1 MTLFLRDVGNYI
13 IHFIFMFV
21 VFATL
26 LGIILMVVGLAVGLV
41 LHFALGSDELSNSPA
56 ALGGLAV
63 GVSLGIIAAF
73 FIAIW
78 GTIKVA
84 PTEASRE
91 EFFARTAKTLGKPD
105 LATELGYGE
114 EDDDDDDDDGDWY
127 TQARDRARG
136 DDEDLVMRRHKP

>member
-26 LGIILMVVGLAVGLV
+26 LGIILMLVGLGVGLV
-41 LHFALGSDELSNSPA
+41 LHFVLGNDELSNSTSA
-56 ALGGLAV
+56 MGGLAV
-63 GVSLGIIAAF
+63 GVSLGIFAAF
-73 FIAIW
+73 LIALW

-105 LATELGYGE
+105 LASELGYG
-114 EDDDDDDDDGDWY
+114 DDDDDDDDDEGDWY
-127 TQARDRARG
+127 TRARDRARG
-136 DDEDLVMRRHKP
+136 EDEDLIMRR

>member
-1 MTLFLRDVGNYI
+1 MALFLRDVGNYI

-21 VFATL
+21 VFSTL
-26 LGIILMVVGLAVGLV
+26 LGIILMLAGLGVGLV
-41 LHFALGSDELSNSPA
+41 LHFALGSDQLSNSPA

-63 GVSLGIIAAF
+63 GVSLGIISAF

-91 EFFARTAKTLGKPD
+91 EFFTKTAQTLGRPNLGRD
-105 LATELGYGE
+105 LGYGAE
-114 EDDDDDDDDGDWY
+114 EDDDDDGDEGDWY
-127 TQARDRARG
+127 TRARDRARG
-136 DDEDLVMRRHKP
+136 EDEDLITRR

>member
-1 MTLFLRDVGNYI
+1 MSLFLRDVGNYF

-21 VFATL
+21 VFSTL
-26 LGIILMVVGLAVGLV
+26 LGIILMFAGLVVGLA
-41 LHFALGSDELSNSPA
+41 LHFVLGSDELSNSPA
-56 ALGGLAV
+56 AIGGLAV

-91 EFFARTAKTLGKPD
+91 EFFAKTAQTLGKPN
-105 LATELGYGE
+105 LGRELGYGTE
-114 EDDDDDDDDGDWY
+114 EDVDDDDDGDWY

-136 DDEDLVMRRHKP
+136 EDEDLIMRR

>member
-21 VFATL
+21 VFATG
-26 LGIILMVVGLAVGLV
+26 LGIILMLVGLAVGLV
-41 LHFALGSDELSNSPA
+41 LHFALGSTELSNSPS

-73 FIAIW
+73 FLAIW

-91 EFFARTAKTLGKPD
+91 EFFAKTAQTLGKPN
-105 LATELGYGE
+105 LGRELGYGTE
-114 EDDDDDDDDGDWY
+114 KDDDDDDDEGDWY
-127 TQARDRARG
+127 TRARDRTRG
-136 DDEDLVMRRHKP
+136 EDEDFIKRR

>member
-1 MTLFLRDVGNYI
+1 MTVTLFLRDVGNYI

-21 VFATL
+21 VFSTL
-26 LGIILMVVGLAVGLV
+26 LGIILMLAGLAVGLV
-41 LHFALGSDELSNSPA
+41 LHFALGSDQLSNSPA

-91 EFFARTAKTLGKPD
+91 EFFAKTAQTLGKPN
-105 LATELGYGE
+105 LGRELGYGTE
-114 EDDDDDDDDGDWY
+114 EDDDDDDEGDWY
-127 TQARDRARG
+127 TRARDRARG
-136 DDEDLVMRRHKP
+136 EDEDLIMRR

>member
-26 LGIILMVVGLAVGLV
+26 LGIFLMLVGLGVGLV
-41 LHFALGSDELSNSPA
+41 LHFVLGNDELSNSTSA
-56 ALGGLAV
+56 MGGLAV
-63 GVSLGIIAAF
+63 GVSLGIFAAF
-73 FIAIW
+73 FIALW

-91 EFFARTAKTLGKPD
+91 EFFTRTAKTLGKPD
-105 LATELGYGE
+105 LASELGYGDE
-114 EDDDDDDDDGDWY
+114 DEDDDDDEGDWY
-127 TQARDRARG
+127 TRARDRARG
-136 DDEDLVMRRHKP
+136 DDEDLIMRR

>member
-1 MTLFLRDVGNYI
+1 MTVTLFLRDVGNYI

-26 LGIILMVVGLAVGLV
+26 LGIILMLAGLAVGLV
-41 LHFALGSDELSNSPA
+41 LHFALGSTELSNSPA

-73 FIAIW
+73 FLAIW

-91 EFFARTAKTLGKPD
+91 KFFAKTAQTLGRPN
-105 LATELGYGE
+105 LGRELGYGTE
-114 EDDDDDDDDGDWY
+114 EDEDEEDEGDWY
-127 TQARDRARG
+127 TRARDRARG
-136 DDEDLVMRRHKP
+136 EDEDFIMRR

>member
-1 MTLFLRDVGNYI
+1 MTVSLFLRDVGNYF

-21 VFATL
+21 VFSTL
-26 LGIILMVVGLAVGLV
+26 LGIILMLAGLAVGLV
-41 LHFALGSDELSNSPA
+41 LHFALGSDQLSNSPA

-91 EFFARTAKTLGKPD
+91 EFFAKTAQTLGKPN
-105 LATELGYGE
+105 LGRELGYGTE
-114 EDDDDDDDDGDWY
+114 EDEDDEDEGDWY
-127 TQARDRARG
+127 TRARDRARG
-136 DDEDLVMRRHKP
+136 EDEDLIMRR

>member
-1 MTLFLRDVGNYI
+1 MTVFLRDVGNYV

-21 VFATL
+21 VLSTG
-26 LGIILMVVGLAVGLV
+26 LGIALMLVGLGVGLV
-41 LHFALGSDELSNSPA
+41 LHLVLGTDELSNSPA

-63 GVSLGIIAAF
+63 GGSLGIIAAF

-91 EFFARTAKTLGKPD
+91 KFIAKTAQTLGRPN
-105 LATELGYGE
+105 LGSELGYGNR
-114 EDDDDDDDDGDWY
+114 EDDDDEDVDDRY
-127 TQARDRARG
+127 TRARDRARG
-136 DDEDLVMRRHKP
+136 EDEDLIMRR

>member
-1 MTLFLRDVGNYI
+1 MTVTLFLRDVGNYI

-26 LGIILMVVGLAVGLV
+26 LGIVLMIVGLGVGLV
-41 LHFALGSDELSNSPA
+41 LHFALGSDQLSNSPA

-91 EFFARTAKTLGKPD
+91 EFFAKTAQTLGKPN
-105 LATELGYGE
+105 LGRELGYGTE
-114 EDDDDDDDDGDWY
+114 QDDDDEDEGDWY
-127 TQARDRARG
+127 TRARDRTRG
-136 DDEDLVMRRHKP
+136 DDEDLIMRR

>member
-26 LGIILMVVGLAVGLV
+26 LGIILMLVGLGVGLV
-41 LHFALGSDELSNSPA
+41 LHFVLGNDELSNSTSA
-56 ALGGLAV
+56 MGGLAV
-63 GVSLGIIAAF
+63 GVSLGIFAAF
-73 FIAIW
+73 FIALW

-84 PTEASRE
+84 LTEASRE

-105 LATELGYGE
+105 LASELGYGDE
-114 EDDDDDDDDGDWY
+114 EDDDDDDEGDWY
-127 TQARDRARG
+127 TRARDRARG
-136 DDEDLVMRRHKP
+136 EDEDLIMRR

>member
-1 MTLFLRDVGNYI
+1 MSIFLRDVGNYF

-21 VFATL
+21 VFSTL
-26 LGIILMVVGLAVGLV
+26 LGIILMFAGLAVGLL
-41 LHFALGSDELSNSPA
+41 LHLVLGSDELSNSPA

-63 GVSLGIIAAF
+63 GVSLGIISAF

-91 EFFARTAKTLGKPD
+91 AFFTRTAQTLGRPN
-105 LATELGYGE
+105 LGRELGYGE
-114 EDDDDDDDDGDWY
+114 ENDDDDDDEGDWY
-127 TQARDRARG
+127 TRTRDRARG
-136 DDEDLVMRRHKP
+136 EDEDFIMRR

>member
-1 MTLFLRDVGNYI
+1 MTVSLFLRDVGNYF

-21 VFATL
+21 VFSTL
-26 LGIILMVVGLAVGLV
+26 LGIILMFAGLVVGLA
-41 LHFALGSDELSNSPA
+41 LHFVLGSDELSNSPA
-56 ALGGLAV
+56 AIGGLAV

-91 EFFARTAKTLGKPD
+91 EFFAKTAQTLGKPN
-105 LATELGYGE
+105 LGRELGYGTE
-114 EDDDDDDDDGDWY
+114 EDVDDDDDGDWY

-136 DDEDLVMRRHKP
+136 EDEDLIMRR

>member
-21 VFATL
+21 VFSTL
-26 LGIILMVVGLAVGLV
+26 LGIVLMLVGLAVGLV
-41 LHFALGSDELSNSPA
+41 LHFALGSDQLSNSPA
-56 ALGGLAV
+56 ALGGLAI

-91 EFFARTAKTLGKPD
+91 EFFAKTAQTLGRPNLGRD
-105 LATELGYGE
+105 LGYGTE
-114 EDDDDDDDDGDWY
+114 EDDDDDDEGDWY
-127 TQARDRARG
+127 TRARDRARG
-136 DDEDLVMRRHKP
+136 EDEDLITRR

>member
-1 MTLFLRDVGNYI
+1 MTLFLRDVGNYF

-26 LGIILMVVGLAVGLV
+26 LGVILMFIGLGVGLV
-41 LHFALGSDELSNSPA
+41 LHFVLGSDELSNSA
-56 ALGGLAV
+56 SALGGLAV

-73 FIAIW
+73 FIALW

-84 PTEASRE
+84 PTEASRDV
-91 EFFARTAKTLGKPD
+91 FFAKTAKTLGKPD

-114 EDDDDDDDDGDWY
+114 EDDEDDDEGDWY
-127 TQARDRARG
+127 TRARDRARG
-136 DDEDLVMRRHKP
+136 DDEDLIMRR